1 MAEEVKEKKHFKM
14 PSAIVLLFM
23 VLVAVAIVT
32 WFVPTSVAVTAE
44 DGTQEIIFNAALDAD
59 GNVIENAGPDPKGL
73 WDVLYAPI
81 QGFSDGAAV
90 SMAILISGGLL
101 ALLSYTGA
109 MNAGVGALLKHL
121 KGNALIAALMFFFAI
136 TGAVYGAWEELP
148 AYAFVIIPLCVT
160 AGYDA
165 MTGFLIIFIG
175 ATVGNMGSIV
185 NPYSIGAAVA
195 AIGNPEL
202 SLGTGI
208 VMRILLFAVMYLLA
222 TFLVMRYAAKVKAN
236 PQASVIANIEGIN
249 NLTDMAG
256 SDEEGSF
263 PEMNGRHAASLLI
276 FGLVVVFLIMGYMPW
291 GSIPVG
297 DGTMYDV
304 INGWTTF
311 LATNVPFLSDLLGA
325 ESFTWFGD
333 WYFNEYGV
341 VFLLATILIVAI
353 NRIPQDVFVSEFVK
367 GAADLVSLVIVISI
381 CRGISAIIGTS
392 EYGMSVTFVYWIQNA
407 LSSVPMWAFA
417 LAALLAYFGIGFAIQ
432 STSAVAGMTMSI
444 LGAVAMALF
453 TGTAVSPE
461 AGQMVLISAFTVGLN
476 LSASGLFPEASKMGV
491 LELTG
496 IPYPTYLSMA
506 IKMFIPITIA
516 GAAVLMLAPYI
527 GIAG

>member
-461 AGQMVLISAFTVGLN
+461 AGQMVLISAFTMGLN

>member
-59 GNVIENAGPDPKGL
+59 GNVIENAGADPKGL
-73 WDVLYAPI
+73 WDILYAPI

-353 NRIPQDVFVSEFVK
+353 NRIPQDVFVNEFVK

-432 STSAVAGMTMSI
+432 STSATAGMTMSI

-461 AGQMVLISAFTVGLN
+461 AGQMVLISAFTMGLN